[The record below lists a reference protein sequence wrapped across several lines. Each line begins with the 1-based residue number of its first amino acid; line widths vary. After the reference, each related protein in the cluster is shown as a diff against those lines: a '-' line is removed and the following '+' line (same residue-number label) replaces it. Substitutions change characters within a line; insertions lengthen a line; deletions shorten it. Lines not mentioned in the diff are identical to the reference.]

1 MTTMS
6 PGATV
11 GEPIP
16 EAARDDAAPILDA
29 VRDAA
34 RHDELPEPTLALGID
49 VGGTGIKGGL
59 VDVPAGTL
67 VGDRHY
73 IPTPQPPTPA
83 AIADAVR
90 EMRDH
95 FGVPTDTPVGV
106 AFPAIV
112 RHGVVRNATNID
124 PSWIGVNAA
133 DLFEA
138 ALGSPVTVLNDADA
152 AGLAEMARGAGHGA
166 AGVTLVVTL
175 GTGIGSALF
184 LDGRLLP
191 NTEFGHL
198 SINGI
203 DCCPWASAAARVR
216 EGLSWAQWISR
227 LQDYL
232 SHAEFLM
239 WPDLII
245 IGGGISHDA
254 EQFLPL
260 LQLDATVVRATLE
273 NDAGIIGAACEA
285 SVLSRIP

>member
-1 MTTMS
+1 MTTTS
-6 PGATV
+6 GGSV
-11 GEPIP
+11 
-16 EAARDDAAPILDA
+16 
-29 VRDAA
+29 
-34 RHDELPEPTLALGID
+34 ALGID
-49 VGGTGIKGGL
+49 IGGTGIKGGL

-67 VGDRHY
+67 QGGRHY
-73 IPTPQPPTPA
+73 IPTPQPPTPD
-83 AIADAVR
+83 AIAGAVR

-95 FGVPTDTPVGV
+95 FAVPPGTPVGV

-124 PSWIGVNAA
+124 PSWIGTNAA
-133 DLFEA
+133 ELFEA
-138 ALGSPVTVLNDADA
+138 ALGNPVTVLNDADA
-152 AGLAEMARGAGHGA
+152 AGLAEMALGAGQRA
-166 AGVTLVVTL
+166 QGVTLVVTL

-198 SINGI
+198 TINGI

-216 EGLSWAQWISR
+216 EELSWAQWISR

-232 SHAEFLM
+232 GYAEFLI

-254 EQFLPL
+254 ERFLPL
-260 LQLDATVVRATLE
+260 LQLDARVVRATLE

-285 SVLSRIP
+285 SALS